1 MAAKS
6 MPTSLQDF
14 AAAQANPKA
23 QCRVCLLPLEVRTML
38 AADTADGLPTIPA
51 TIKAKWLAETHGFEI
66 TPEALRRHLSL
77 HAVTP

>member
-14 AAAQANPKA
+14 AAAQPNPKA

-38 AADTADGLPTIPA
+38 TEPAIPA
-51 TIKAKWLAETHGFEI
+51 TVKAKWLETAHGFTI
-66 TPEALRRHLSL
+66 TGDALRRHLIS
-77 HAVTP
+77 HPVG